1 MTTVRSKTYESNALF
16 EHLKSKYNL
25 PSDYALAKYLA
36 ASAPTISR
44 ICTGKRGLTP
54 KMILYIY
61 DRTGMSIEKIREL
74 FKQKIAKDDV

>member
-1 MTTVRSKTYESNALF
+1 MTTTRSKTYESNALF

-25 PSDYALAKYLA
+25 SSDYALAKYLA

-61 DRTGMSIEKIREL
+61 DRTGLPINDIRVM
-74 FKQKIAKDDV
+74 FKKKIAKDRL